1 MKVAP
6 KPKTTSRH
14 CDWTP
19 PSYAKAVRHER
30 ACAAK
35 LAECVEEARRLQRL
49 SMQGYKD
56 LHR

>member
-6 KPKTTSRH
+6 KPKTTSRP

-19 PSYAKAVRHER
+19 PSYAEVVRHER

-35 LAECVEEARRLQRL
+35 LAKRVEEARRLQSL
-49 SMQGYKD
+49 SMYGYKE